1 MPRRRR
7 PPFALRMAMRDLGA
21 GSRHFVAVL
30 AAIGLGVGA
39 VIAVGTTADSVRQTV
54 AREARSLLAADVEI
68 KSSRALSA
76 LAVSVV
82 DTLPPRGVAVTRVT
96 ELIAMAASPRASLL
110 VELKAVDGGYPF
122 YGRLETEPDDAL
134 AGLGS
139 GPPHGA
145 VVQEAFLIRTGL
157 RPGDQFTIGR
167 AEFVATAVLRGEPD
181 RAAGAFSLGPRVLI
195 ARSALDATG
204 FIQPG
209 SRVRYRVLLRAP
221 EGMGAE
227 ALRDELRAALAD
239 EPVEVTAYP
248 DAQPQL
254 RRSLDRLATY
264 LGLVGL
270 TALLIGGVGVAGSIR
285 AHLAEHWQTIA
296 LLKCLG
302 ARSAVILRVYL
313 LETIALGAGG
323 SLVGA
328 VIGTASHL
336 VLRGVAASM
345 VGLDLGA
352 VPSPW
357 PYVRGLAIGVTAALL
372 FALWPL
378 LQVARQSPASI
389 FRREVAPS
397 PNTRRASWA
406 VGVVLGLGLSGLAWW
421 QAGAWT
427 MAALFVGAVAVS
439 VTLLGG
445 AAWAVARVA
454 RAAPPPRRVAWR
466 RGVASLYRPGARTTA
481 IVVSIGVGVMVV
493 LAVTLVEHAVR
504 AELVGQLPVDAPSV
518 FFIDIQP
525 DQREAFASLLA
536 ARSVAVDLTPVVRS
550 RLVSINGAAIGSE
563 GPPGTK
569 PEDRWY
575 FTREYVLTFRGEL
588 PRDNLVVAG
597 TWWNQLP
604 TAEASV
610 SVEQDAARHLG
621 VGVGSTMVFDV
632 QGVPVT
638 ARVANLRSVDWNNRS
653 TNFYVIF
660 APGVIETAPVTY
672 VGAARLPAADEVP
685 LLQAV
690 VAAFPNVTAIQVRDI
705 LASAARV
712 IDRMTLAIR
721 AVAAFTVLAGV
732 VVLAGALA
740 ATREARLREAMI
752 FKALGATRRAIA
764 RAFAIEFA
772 VLGAVAGI
780 VGTVLAVALAWA
792 VLRFILEIP
801 WRWDPVPC
809 AAAIAL
815 TAAGTVAVG
824 VASTHRLIGRRPFPV
839 LRGD

>member
-7 PPFALRMAMRDLGA
+7 SPFALRMAIRDLGA

-39 VIAVGTTADSVRQTV
+39 VVAVGTTADAVRRTV

-68 KSSRALSA
+68 KASRALSDRA
-76 LAVSVV
+76 ASVV
-82 DTLPPRGVAVTRVT
+82 DALPTRGVALTRVT
-96 ELIAMAASPRASLL
+96 ELIAMAASPQASLL
-110 VELKAVDGGYPF
+110 VELKAVEDGYPF
-122 YGRLETEPDDAL
+122 YGRLETEPVDAL
-134 AGLGS
+134 SGLPT
-139 GPPHGA
+139 GPTYGA
-145 VVQEAFLIRTGL
+145 VVQDAFLIRTGL
-157 RPGDQFTIGR
+157 RPGDRFTIGR
-167 AEFVATAVLRGEPD
+167 AEFVAAAVLRGEPD

-204 FIQPG
+204 LIQPG
-209 SRVRYRVLLRAP
+209 SRVRYRVLLRVP

-227 ALRDELRAALAD
+227 ALRDELRTALAD
-239 EPVEVTAYP
+239 EPVEITAYP

-313 LETIALGAGG
+313 LETIALGLGG
-323 SLVGA
+323 SFLGVLVGT
-328 VIGTASHL
+328 GSHL
-336 VLRGVAASM
+336 VLRGVAASV
-345 VGLDLGA
+345 VGLDLGG

-357 PYVRGLAIGVTAALL
+357 PVVRGLAIGVTAALL

-397 PNTRRASWA
+397 RTTSRASWTVA
-406 VGVVLGLGLSGLAWW
+406 VVLGLGLSALAWW
-421 QAGAWT
+421 QAGAWR
-427 MAALFVGAVAVS
+427 MAALFAGAVVAA

-454 RAAPPPRRVAWR
+454 RAVPRPRRLAWR

-481 IVVSIGVGVMVV
+481 IVVSLGVGVMVV
-493 LAVTLVEHAVR
+493 LGVTLVEHAVR

-525 DQREAFASLLA
+525 DQRDAFASLLA
-536 ARSVAVDLTPVVRS
+536 SRSVTVELTPIVRS
-550 RLVSINGAAIGSE
+550 RLASLNGASIGSE

-575 FTREYVLTFRGEL
+575 FTREYVLTFRDDL
-588 PRDNLVVAG
+588 PRDNTVVAG
-597 TWWNQLP
+597 TWWDQAP
-604 TAEASV
+604 HETSV
-610 SVEQDAARHLG
+610 SVEQEAARHLG
-621 VGVGSTMVFDV
+621 VAVGSTMVFDV
-632 QGVPVT
+632 QGVLVT
-638 ARVANLRSVDWNNRS
+638 ARVANLRSVNWNNRS
-653 TNFYVIF
+653 TNFFVIF
-660 APGVIETAPVTY
+660 APGVIEAAPVTY
-672 VGAARLPAADEVP
+672 VGAARTPAVDEIP
-685 LLQAV
+685 LQQAV
-690 VAAFPNVTAIQVRDI
+690 VAAFPNVTAIQVRDV

-712 IDRMTLAIR
+712 IDRITLAIR
-721 AVAAFTVLAGV
+721 AVAAFTVLAGF

-740 ATREARLREAMI
+740 ATREARLREAMM
-752 FKALGATRRAIA
+752 FKALGATRRTIA

-772 VLGAVAGI
+772 VLGVVAGV
-780 VGTVLAVALAWA
+780 VGTALATALAWA
-792 VLRFILEIP
+792 VLRFIIEIP
-801 WRWDPVPC
+801 WRWDAVPLL
-809 AAAIAL
+809 AAVAL
-815 TAAGTVAVG
+815 TAAATVAVG

-839 LRGD
+839 LRGE